1 MLSLVPTRGL
11 GTRKIVQARGIM
23 SHDTPK
29 LERATVRFVSFF
41 FFFFNRCYM
50 YQKEAS
56 HVTMGNTEFRQTY
69 FTAINTRTSRGT
81 YSTSAFLLNA
91 KSCALYDFK

>member
-1 MLSLVPTRGL
+1 
-11 GTRKIVQARGIM
+11 M

-29 LERATVRFVSFF
+29 LEGTTVRFVSFF
-41 FFFFNRCYM
+41 LIFFYRCHM
-50 YQKEAS
+50 YQKEAT
-56 HVTMGNTEFRQTY
+56 HVSMGNTEFRQTY